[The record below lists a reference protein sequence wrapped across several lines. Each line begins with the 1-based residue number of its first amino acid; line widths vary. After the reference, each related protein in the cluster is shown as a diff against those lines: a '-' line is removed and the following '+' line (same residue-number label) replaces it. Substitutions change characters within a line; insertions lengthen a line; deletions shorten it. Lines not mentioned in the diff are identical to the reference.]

1 MWACARRRSLALG
14 FAARRA
20 AGGSMLERDRS
31 AIVRVAL
38 VLLSALQ
45 SEAATAQ
52 PPLASLEDRVQ
63 WHVLAR
69 ELVAVDS
76 TSGGEHR
83 APLGVGERVLDTR
96 VDGEVG
102 VAQTERRLIAVSANT
117 GGVHELRFRSGE
129 RVVAG
134 PLLGDRVALVV
145 TTQRAL
151 GFDAGSGN
159 WLEASLGPQE
169 RVVAVAVANHV
180 AALATDRRALA
191 LSPTRGGFFEAPLAL
206 QEAPVSLSASGDLA
220 TLRTRTRLLVYRA
233 SSSRW
238 SQRSVGL
245 GN

>member
-1 MWACARRRSLALG
+1 MARCVGSLLG
-14 FAARRA
+14 LL
-20 AGGSMLERDRS
+20 SRS
-31 AIVRVAL
+31 APFGLATWVAL
-38 VLLSALQ
+38 LACGGA
-45 SEAATAQ
+45 EAQARLG
-52 PPLASLEDRVQ
+52 PLDDRVQ

-76 TSGGEHR
+76 SGGGEHR
-83 APLGVGERVLDTR
+83 APLGVGERVLETW

-102 VAQTERRLIAVSANT
+102 VAQTGRRLIAVSANT
-117 GGVHELRFRSGE
+117 GGVHELRFRAGE
-129 RVVAG
+129 RVVTG

-145 TTQRAL
+145 TSERAL
-151 GFDAGSGN
+151 GFDGGSGN

-169 RVVAVAVANHV
+169 RVVATAVANHV

-191 LSPTRGGFFEAPLAL
+191 LSPVRGGLFEVPLAL

-233 SSSRW
+233 SGSRW
-238 SQRSVGL
+238 SERSTGL